1 MIIPQTFKNL
11 IAKVFYDKD
20 ILLYTTSQSM
30 DNDGWMTIS
39 DSTVSTSFKGNIKPF
54 TSTSQ
59 SGPRKDYGIDLEVD
73 AVLTTAKSDLVEDN
87 ILGWNNKKFR
97 IVKIHKFDSHYE
109 YWLKEWESNSNDII
123 SA

>member
-20 ILLYTTSQSM
+20 IFLYTTSQAI

-39 DSTVSTSFKGNIKPF
+39 DSTITTTFKGNVKLF
-54 TSTSQ
+54 TSQ
-59 SGPRKDYGIDLEVD
+59 SEPRKDYGIDLEVD
-73 AVLTTAKSDLVEDN
+73 AVLTTDKSDLVEDN
-87 ILGWNNKKFR
+87 ILGWNSKKFR

-109 YWLKEWESNSNDII
+109 YWLKEWDSNSYDMI